1 MEKEPVVD
9 DEIQVLAELKFPVEV
24 QQGSVVDTYDMNVD
38 TAAGFAYLQWP
49 RHLSLPYKTEPI
61 ECIVKVADG
70 RSCPIREKIFCR
82 LKILDDSHEV
92 WLRVLATSDQRP
104 SILCGRSLI
113 AQLGLQI
120 TGCHS
125 IRNSAGKCLFNSA
138 DVRDIVCSVQP
149 WTQVCVDDCV
159 YSCVEDENG
168 PIVECSHL
176 CSYDVSM
183 ECPPNCSFL
192 TSPDTQQTGDV
203 KMPFS
208 AADKGVIESVLERI
222 VSAKVKPLR
231 FCKGATME
239 LLKLDGASD
248 LYDQTHQFVLTLPQV
263 SLEKRR
269 KSYSDI
275 LYNKL
280 SESNKIQFDQLVESY
295 LSAGWWQPAS
305 EADFQ
310 SATDVFLHKPGSEK
324 ARLVCDF
331 RAFNQQ
337 FLQSSSSV
345 PSIEHILLLLR
356 NHVDDF
362 VAAGDCSKAFY
373 RIALHPPVALR
384 AGPRTY
390 LCNRVSFGLTMGP
403 EALQS
408 SLGWLLDVWKT
419 AVPKQTQACFVPL
432 YLDDFLLFG
441 DPTLLPSLINLLRAC
456 GFAVSEKKFQ
466 LKKGDTL
473 NLSLFNV
480 PITVEAGV
488 FTSRH
493 CYRDAL
499 FMIEEFL
506 QKPTKRRGFKLA
518 GRVGWDPLR
527 VLPIHRVWADVF
539 RAVIGPIKQWDEP
552 IALEKFPCLSPLINW
567 IKELTSVQE
576 EFIQSGIC
584 NQEFN
589 LLVDASAFGGGYI
602 LKNGTAGALWSRAYA
617 WNGKEFNYHVNRL
630 EGLSLLKAL
639 REVAKYF
646 EFLSSSSFG
655 LDVARTL
662 IIQSDNKS
670 AVAWA
675 GDRGQLNASGLEFRM
690 LSRLKEALVSE
701 MEVLQEHTESTTI
714 THCSGELN
722 LEADKL
728 SRLLYYKN
736 IGRCVRGEPRSDQDV
751 VEVLADARVHLV
763 EGIAECSF
771 DFDQLQSTV
780 LRYAQLFDPR
790 LSDSDAEGCLL
801 KAVQTL
807 FTSEQ
812 KQKYI
817 QRGGIYRHEW
827 YDAKGLLCSKGV
839 IPKQAHRTRF
849 LYIKKFHRSSGHKGK
864 RYDMAAMMGSA
875 SPFFVEG
882 MSSVCG
888 EVIRK
893 CLICAVHKARV
904 IPPSPGYVL
913 PRKFDLPPLSRV
925 AIDIT
930 YAGRKRPVF
939 AAMCIDT
946 GIVFFYG
953 IPDSTTQ
960 SICLAIRV
968 LTARYLVSLRLLHS
982 DNAQTLKD
990 NLITKLRGSGHPDL
1004 TATKT
1009 PVDGSVANPVERQH
1023 RDLWQLV
1030 RTRGFMRSLPPAGT
1044 TDELNRALEEAASV
1058 INHRPLAF
1066 HRDAGVTDIITP
1078 AKLAFGSCH
1087 GLDGDVNLKFRRLF
1101 YEQYFLIYRRRH
1113 NQAYRRMKLH
1123 VGAYAL
1129 VINKTIDKT
1138 QQPFHIGCL
1147 TEIGKGF
1154 LMVRFTTGESKKIAT
1169 NCVAPLDRYFYEDRE
1184 EDPLEDSSGGHVVN
1198 SRLNNEFSG
1207 STSQEV

>member
-1 MEKEPVVD
+1 VGKDAVID
-9 DEIQVLAELKFPVEV
+9 DEIQVLAELKFPVEL
-24 QQGSVVDTYDMNVD
+24 QQGRVVEIYDMNVD

-49 RHLSLPYKTEPI
+49 RHHSMPWKTEPI
-61 ECIVKVADG
+61 ECLVKVADG
-70 RSCPIREKIFCR
+70 RSCLIREKICCR
-82 LKILDDSHEV
+82 LKILDDFYEV
-92 WLRVLATSDQRP
+92 CLRVLQTSDEKP

-120 TGCHS
+120 AGCHS
-125 IRNSAGKCLFNSA
+125 IRNAAGKCLFSS
-138 DVRDIVCSVQP
+138 VEVKDIICSVQP

-159 YSCVEDENG
+159 YSCVENENG
-168 PIVECSHL
+168 PRVECSQWSSH
-176 CSYDVSM
+176 DAPID
-183 ECPPNCSFL
+183 CPPNCSFL
-192 TSPDTQQTGDV
+192 ASPENQQTDEV
-203 KMPFS
+203 VMPFS
-208 AADKGVIESVLERI
+208 AADTGIIESVLERI
-222 VSAKVKPLR
+222 VSAEQKPLR

-248 LYDQTHQFVLTLPQV
+248 LHDQTHQFVLSLPEV
-263 SLEKRR
+263 SFEKRR

-280 SESNKIQFDQLVESY
+280 SKKNQKQFDQLVDGY
-295 LSAGWWQPAS
+295 VSAGWWQPAS
-305 EADFQ
+305 ETDYKN
-310 SATDVFLHKPGSEK
+310 ATDVFMHKPGTDK

-331 RAFNQQ
+331 RAFNRQ
-337 FLQSSSSV
+337 FLQSSSNV

-356 NHVDDF
+356 NHISDF

-373 RIALHPPVALR
+373 RIALRPPVALR

-408 SLGWLLDVWKT
+408 SLGWLLEIWKT
-419 AVPKQTQACFVPL
+419 VVPKQTQACFVPL

-441 DPTLLPSLINLLRAC
+441 NSNLLASLINLLRSC
-456 GFAVSEKKFQ
+456 GFAVSKKKFQ
-466 LKKGDTL
+466 LNGGNRL
-473 NLSLFNV
+473 NLSLFNI
-480 PITVEAGV
+480 PIAVEAGV

-493 CYRDAL
+493 CYREV
-499 FMIEEFL
+499 FHMIEEFL
-506 QKPTKRRGFKLA
+506 SAPTKRLGFKLA

-539 RAVIGPIKQWDEP
+539 RSVIGKIPAWDEP
-552 IALEKFPCLSPLINW
+552 ISLMTVSGLLPLIEW
-567 IKELTSVQE
+567 LKELMVDGR
-576 EFIQSGIC
+576 EFIQSASC
-584 NQEFN
+584 NQQFN
-589 LLVDASAFGGGYI
+589 LLVDASSFGGGYV
-602 LKNGTAGALWSRAYA
+602 LKNGTGGALWSRAYA
-617 WNGKEFNYHVNRL
+617 WNGKEFNYHINRL

-646 EFLSSSSFG
+646 EFLKNVSFG
-655 LDVARTL
+655 VDPPRILTV
-662 IIQSDNKS
+662 QSDNKS

-675 GDRGQLNASGLEFRM
+675 SDRGQLNAAGLEFRM
-690 LSRLKEALVSE
+690 LSRLKEALVVE
-701 MEVLQEHTESTTI
+701 MEVLQEHIPTTI
-714 THCSGELN
+714 THCSAELN
-722 LEADKL
+722 HEADQL
-728 SRLLYYKN
+728 SRSLYYKD
-736 IGRCVRGEPRSDQDV
+736 IGRLIRGEPGSDQDV
-751 VEVLADARVHLV
+751 VEALTDARAHLV
-763 EGIAECSF
+763 EEIAECSF
-771 DFDQLQSTV
+771 DFDQLQYTI

-790 LSDSDAEGCLL
+790 ISDDEAEVCLL

-812 KQKYI
+812 RQKYI
-817 QRGGIYRHEW
+817 LREGVYCHEW
-827 YDAKGLLCSKGV
+827 HDAKGLLCSKGV
-839 IPKQAHRTRF
+839 IPKQARRTRF
-849 LYIKKFHRSSGHKGK
+849 LFAKKVHRASGHKGK
-864 RYDMAAMMGSA
+864 LYDRAAMMGSA

-882 MSSVCG
+882 MSNICG

-893 CLICAVHKARV
+893 CLLCAVHKARL

-913 PRKFDLPPLSRV
+913 PRKFDLPPFSRV

-946 GIVFFYG
+946 GIVYFYG

-960 SICLAIRV
+960 SICLAIKV

-990 NLITKLRGSGHPDL
+990 NLISKLRSTGHPDL
-1004 TATKT
+1004 IATKT

-1030 RTRGFMRSLPPAGT
+1030 RTRGFMRSLPQAGT
-1044 TDELNRALEEAASV
+1044 TDELNRALEEAAAV

-1087 GLDGDVNLKFRRLF
+1087 GLDGGVNLRFRQLF

-1123 VGAYAL
+1123 VGAYTL
-1129 VINKTIDKT
+1129 VINKTGDKT
-1138 QQPFHIGCL
+1138 QQPFNIGHL

-1154 LMVRFTTGESKKIAT
+1154 LMVRFTTGEIKKIAT

-1184 EDPLEDSSGGHVVN
+1184 QHPLEDSSGGHVVN
-1198 SRLNNEFSG
+1198 STRNDEFSG